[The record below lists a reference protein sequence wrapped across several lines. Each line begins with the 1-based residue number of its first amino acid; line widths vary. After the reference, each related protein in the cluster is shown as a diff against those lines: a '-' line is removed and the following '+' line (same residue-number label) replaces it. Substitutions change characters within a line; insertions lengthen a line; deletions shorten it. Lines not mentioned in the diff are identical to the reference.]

1 MIHLYFPGFVCL
13 ITFITKKLQMSNNH
27 QSIHISTQALQ
38 EELAEEMKAK
48 ELEKHL
54 AMIELGGAADNVQF
68 VTDEEVNCARPVD
81 TVSPGQEEEV
91 QPAGQSRT
99 SKPIL
104 PYSSLFCFGS
114 DNRSVLLELKIND
127 RLMMMKYEGFDWQ
140 YTLW

>member
-1 MIHLYFPGFVCL
+1 MNNDQHFIHA
-13 ITFITKKLQMSNNH
+13 
-27 QSIHISTQALQ
+27 QALQ

-68 VTDEEVNCARPVD
+68 VTDEEVNRARPAD
-81 TVSPGQEEEV
+81 TVTPAKEEEV
-91 QPAGQSRT
+91 QPAGQSLT

-114 DNRSVLLELKIND
+114 DNR
-127 RLMMMKYEGFDWQ
+127 
-140 YTLW
+140 

>member
-1 MIHLYFPGFVCL
+1 MNNDQHFIHA
-13 ITFITKKLQMSNNH
+13 
-27 QSIHISTQALQ
+27 QALQ

-68 VTDEEVNCARPVD
+68 VTDEEVNPARPADPV
-81 TVSPGQEEEV
+81 TPAKEEEV
-91 QPAGQSRT
+91 QPAGQSLT

-114 DNRSVLLELKIND
+114 DNRSVH
-127 RLMMMKYEGFDWQ
+127 
-140 YTLW
+140 